1 MSVIY
6 RVVERPSNPLV
17 ANSPKKHYPLIVTVG
32 RKVDTKFIS
41 EKIRDSSSLSMGDI
55 LSVLQNFVEKLKEQ
69 LLEGKTV
76 NIDGLG
82 VFMLSAQSNGADKA
96 EDVTADTV
104 KAVRICFQ
112 ASKALRI
119 SKASTRAGE
128 KLTLIKLEDYLKNLG
143 LSVGG
148 NLTGG
153 GNDDG
158 AGGNDDGGSGGG
170 GDEFIDPSA

>member
-6 RVVERPSNPLV
+6 RVVEKPSNPLIP
-17 ANSPKKHYPLIVTVG
+17 NSPKKHYPVIVTVG

-41 EKIRDSSSLSMGDI
+41 EKIRDNSSLSTGDI

-119 SKASTRAGE
+119 TRASTRAGE
-128 KLTLIKLEDYLKNLG
+128 KLTLIKLEDYLKSLG
-143 LSVGG
+143 LSIGG
-148 NLTGG
+148 NIVGEGDDDGTGG
-153 GNDDG
+153 DD
-158 AGGNDDGGSGGG
+158 SGDSGG